1 MKPKLII
8 FDLFGTLVFSVE
20 KLKREDFFAFYQKL
34 GIRFRT
40 EKDIKLFTSLFVQL
54 MAQSA
59 GWQDFSQKLL
69 EKVIKQTDQKII
81 NKLTNFFKENIV
93 YQLYDDA
100 KEIIALPYQKA
111 ILTGAAPF
119 LFSNLGLE
127 KYFEIFTPRETK
139 FLKPDPRAFL
149 AVLEKLKIKPEE
161 TLMVGDELKR
171 DLMPAK
177 NLGMETILIDRGD
190 KIKEAP
196 VKKIGSL
203 TKLKQI
209 LGP

>member
-1 MKPKLII
+1 MKLKLII

-34 GIRFRT
+34 GIELKT
-40 EKDIKLFTSLFVQL
+40 EKDIKLFTSLFAQL
-54 MAQSA
+54 MTQSA

-69 EKVIKQTDQKII
+69 EKVIQKTDQEIV

-100 KEIIALPYQKA
+100 KEIIELSYQKA
-111 ILTGAAPF
+111 ILTSAAPF

-149 AVLEKLKIKPEE
+149 VPLKKLKVKPEE
-161 TLMVGDELKR
+161 TLMVGDEIER
-171 DLMPAK
+171 DLIPAK
-177 NLGMETILIDRGD
+177 NLGMEVVLIDRKN
-190 KIKEAP
+190 KIENAP
-196 VKKIGSL
+196 FKKINSL
-203 TKLKQI
+203 SELKQV
-209 LGP
+209 LGL